1 MAQMG
6 RRETEESARSQ
17 PRAVAQ
23 AGATSPFPRF
33 RGAKFTTENRKV
45 AWRTQ
50 RHHGSRIM
58 PNSQC
63 FVFFFMSF
71 YVQLANPKMLTYSFK
86 SMNIKYYFHLP
97 QLLKMFISG
106 GC

>member
-23 AGATSPFPRF
+23 AGATSPFPRS
-33 RGAKFTTENRKV
+33 RGAQFTTENRKV
-45 AWRTQ
+45 AWGTQ

-58 PNSQC
+58 PDSQC
-63 FVFFFMSF
+63 FFVLFCF
-71 YVQLANPKMLTYSFK
+71 
-86 SMNIKYYFHLP
+86 
-97 QLLKMFISG
+97 
-106 GC
+106 